1 MTLFEIAKIYTDL
14 VLLDDKIP
22 DSEPTSK
29 EEVSTL
35 RSKYH
40 QILMDKFTEEG
51 IEFHDRFD
59 AMKKA
64 FEIIRSPNH
73 ALQATLA
80 TQIQGGQRA

>member
-1 MTLFEIAKIYTDL
+1 
-14 VLLDDKIP
+14 
-22 DSEPTSK
+22 
-29 EEVSTL
+29 
-35 RSKYH
+35 
-40 QILMDKFTEEG
+40 MDKFTEEG

-80 TQIQGGQRA
+80 TRIQGDQRA